1 MACMRDYIS
10 HLFLFA
16 TYREF
21 WTWRKVCKVW
31 WQQSKKSQA
40 NWYHWLET
48 YAPKRTAG
56 SRGLAPVILKT
67 VPLHHQVMDLALKKA
82 RKRQAK
88 RLAKFVEETS
98 RAERTIVSNRR
109 WIGIVSSELR
119 LIERVQEQYPERRK
133 RTRIEINISN
143 P

>member
-1 MACMRDYIS
+1 MRDYVS
-10 HLFLFA
+10 HLFSFA
-16 TYREF
+16 TYRQF
-21 WTWRKVCKVW
+21 WTWRQVCKLW

-40 NWYHWLET
+40 NWYHWLEM
-48 YAPKRTAG
+48 YAPKRKAG

-67 VPLHHQVMDLALKKA
+67 VPLHNQVMRIALRRA

-88 RLAKFVEETS
+88 RLAKIVDETG
-98 RAERTIVSNRR
+98 RAERTIVLNRQV
-109 WIGIVSSELR
+109 IGKVSSELR
-119 LIERVQEQYPERRK
+119 LIEHVQEQYPERRK